1 IGDEGTGKSTLLR
14 YLNGDNEI
22 NQFVSVK
29 GDYANRFKKIVY
41 LPQILPLEFE
51 EYTINNFIYKDE
63 DPNLMRYDLLYK
75 VTGELSFTQDKIHSD
90 QLMSTLLGGEKIKIQ
105 MVKMLMQD
113 PDLLLLDEPTNDL
126 DIQTIHWLENFIK
139 NSSLTIVFVSHDET
153 LLT

>member
-1 IGDEGTGKSTLLR
+1 MLQLTNFSMYHLRDLAELIKDLNVVINSGEKVAIIGDEGTGKSTLLR

-29 GDYANRFKKIVY
+29 EDYANRFKKIVY

-75 VTGELSFTQDKIHSD
+75 VAGELLFPQDKIHSD
-90 QLMSTLLGGEKIKIQ
+90 QLMSTLSGGEKII
-105 MVKMLMQD
+105 L
-113 PDLLLLDEPTNDL
+113 
-126 DIQTIHWLENFIK
+126 K
-139 NSSLTIVFVSHDET
+139 N
-153 LLT
+153 